1 MLSLKQ
7 THRYSGN
14 EFMTTLNEQLANL
27 KVIPVIAINRAED
40 AIPLGKALVEN
51 GMPCAEI
58 TLRTEC
64 AIEAISI
71 MRKTY
76 PDMLIGAGTV
86 LTTEQVDASI
96 NAGVEFIVSPGFNP
110 RTVQYCIDKGV
121 AIVPG
126 VNNPSLVEQAMEMGL
141 RTLKFFPA
149 EPSGGTAMLKALTA
163 VYPVKFIPT
172 GGVSLKNVD
181 AYLSIPSVL
190 ACGGTWMVPTSLID
204 EGKWDDLG
212 KLVRDAVDHVNA

>member
-1 MLSLKQ
+1 
-7 THRYSGN
+7 
-14 EFMTTLNEQLANL
+14 MTTLNEQLANL
-27 KVIPVIAINRAED
+27 KIIPVIAINRAED
-40 AIPLGKALVEN
+40 TIPLGKILVEN

-86 LTTEQVDASI
+86 LTKEQVDASI
-96 NAGVEFIVSPGFNP
+96 EAGVDFIVSPGFNP
-110 RTVQYCIDKGV
+110 RTVQYCIDKGI

-126 VNNPSLVEQAMEMGL
+126 VNNPSLVEHAMEMGL

-149 EPSGGTAMLKALTA
+149 EASGGTAMLKALTA
-163 VYPVKFIPT
+163 VYPVNFMPT

-181 AYLSIPSVL
+181 EYLSLPSVL
-190 ACGGTWMVPTSLID
+190 ACGGTWMVPTNLID
-204 EGKWDDLG
+204 EGKWDELG
-212 KLVRDAVDHVNA
+212 KLIRDAVEFVNK